1 MSQESEFISNEEVE
15 GLPSSY
21 TPKEVEK
28 RVRSYW
34 EQNNIREKILERLRG
49 KKTLG
54 YVEGPPTLN
63 GEPHMGHLRGRVMKD
78 LWYRYETLRGAR
90 IDFRGGWDCQGL
102 PVELQAEKELG
113 LTGNKTA
120 NLKKIGEEA
129 LVAACKKMLLR
140 YHEIWRET
148 DKLLGLSI
156 NDEKSYWT
164 YKDSYIEREWQ
175 ILRSAWKNHVLD
187 EGFRVTPFCPHCQT
201 SLSAAEVALG
211 GYETLEDPSVYFKMK
226 LRGKEE
232 GSYLVAWTTMPFTVV
247 TDELVGVKPESE
259 YDFVKVSPKDVSGQS
274 ETWLVGAERLD
285 ALMKELH
292 VEKYTVER
300 TLKGRELEGTRYEY
314 PFLDLVPKQKQFDSK
329 DSKVHSIVAEEFVDT
344 TTGSGLVHMS
354 PANGED
360 DFEVSQSRKIEV
372 FNPIDEQAV
381 FTSDA
386 GVFSGLFVR
395 DADQKVGDL
404 LKEKGLLLRYGKLK
418 HEYPVCWRSGHRLV
432 WLSRREYYYFV
443 GRLNDLAID
452 AAQEVEYFFDQ
463 PRNRFIEIIK
473 EKRPWCI
480 SRERIWGAP
489 LPIWKCKSCGEK
501 IALFS
506 RREILEHAKSL
517 PDGENFELH
526 RPWIDRIIMA
536 CPKCQ
541 NEMTREPFVL
551 DTWHNSGAAPYASLT
566 DDEYSNYIPVP
577 FLTEGIDQSRGW
589 AYTLLLEN
597 VLLGRKP
604 KAPYQAFLFQGL
616 VLDEKGQKMSKSK
629 ENYIPAREFLREQS
643 VDLARL
649 YLMWKASPI
658 DSINFS
664 MKELSARP
672 YQILN
677 TLYHMH
683 VFYLQNSSFD
693 GFRVQA
699 GTAVDRLKSESKNF
713 SKQDRWLLSRLE
725 FLIDYCTESYGN
737 ARYHDAA
744 RAIETFLIDVLSQT
758 YVPIVRSEMWEES
771 EVSKKRRQ
779 VIYSVLSFVLL
790 TCDKILHPIA
800 PFLTD
805 YLAKQVFGV
814 ESLLLE
820 DWPSPHGQFRDQ
832 KLEVE
837 FDLLSKL
844 VSLTNAARMKARVKR
859 RWPLR
864 KAFYLV
870 SKDSKDLIL
879 ENRELL
885 LELTNLQSL
894 ELSEDPSKT
903 PLTVSVKVNFE
914 LVAPKAKQRVK
925 ELADKVAS
933 ADALTLY
940 REVILRGKTKL
951 SEMPEFELA
960 SADLQFA
967 FSSKDPKYVVSEN
980 YGFVVALDSFRD
992 DELVAQGLLRDLAR
1006 NIQSLRK
1013 KKGFNPTDVLELA
1026 SVAGLGSQNLSILD
1040 SKKTDL
1046 AFLVRVKKV
1055 ELLSNLPEDSKDWTG
1070 AEIDGLAL
1078 KINIG

>member
-1 MSQESEFISNEEVE
+1 MSQEAEPVSSEKERG

-21 TPKEVEK
+21 GPRDIETKI
-28 RVRSYW
+28 RAYW
-34 EQNNIREKILERLRG
+34 NQTDIHGKILQRFEG

-78 LWYRYETLRGAR
+78 LWYRYETLRGKK

-129 LVAACKKMLLR
+129 LVAACKKMVQR
-140 YHEIWRET
+140 YHVIWREA
-148 DKLLGLSI
+148 DELLGLLI
-156 NDEKSYWT
+156 NDKKAYWT

-175 ILRSAWKNHVLD
+175 ILRSAWKSDVLN

-201 SLSAAEVALG
+201 SLSAGEVALG

-226 LRGKEE
+226 LRGKWE

-247 TDELVGVKPESE
+247 TDELVGVKPGSD
-259 YDFVKVSPKDVSGQS
+259 YHFAKVFQKGASSQS
-274 ETWLVGAERLD
+274 EVWIVGRERLD
-285 ALMKELH
+285 PLMKELH
-292 VEKYTVER
+292 VDNYVVER
-300 TLKGRELEGTRYEY
+300 TLKGTELEGARYEH
-314 PFLDLVPKQKQFDSK
+314 PFLDIVPKQKEFDTK
-329 DSKVHSIVAEEFVDT
+329 NPRVHSIVAEEFVDT

-360 DFEVSQSRKIEV
+360 DFEAAQKRKVEV
-372 FNPIDEQAV
+372 FNPIDGQAV
-381 FTSDA
+381 FTQDA

-395 DADQKVGDL
+395 DADQKVISL
-404 LKEKGLLLRYGKLK
+404 LEERGLLLRQGKIK

-443 GRLNDLAID
+443 DRLRDLAID
-452 AAQEVEYFFDQ
+452 AAKEVEYFFDQ

-489 LPIWKCKSCGEK
+489 LPIWKCETCGEK
-501 IALFS
+501 LGLFS
-506 RREILEHAKSL
+506 RKEILEHAKSL

-526 RPWIDRIIMA
+526 RPWIDRIIVG
-536 CPKCQ
+536 CPKCAS
-541 NEMTREPFVL
+541 EMRREPFVL

-577 FLTEGIDQSRGW
+577 FLTEGIDQTRGW

-597 VLLGRKP
+597 ALLRGEPR
-604 KAPYQAFLFQGL
+604 APYQAFLFQGH

-629 ENYIPAREFLREQS
+629 GNYIAARQLMQEQS

-649 YLMWKASPI
+649 YLVWKASPI
-658 DSINFS
+658 DSINFN

-683 VFYLQNSSFD
+683 VFYLQNSRFD
-693 GFRVQA
+693 GFSVKGKIVA
-699 GTAVDRLKSESKNF
+699 DRLKSETRNF
-713 SKQDRWLLSRLE
+713 AKQDRWLLSRLE
-725 FLIDYCTESYGN
+725 FLIDFCTESYDR
-737 ARYHDAA
+737 ARYQDSA
-744 RAIETFLIDVLSQT
+744 RAIESFLIDALSQT

-771 EVSKKRRQ
+771 DASKKRRQ
-779 VIYSVLSFVLL
+779 TIYVVLGFVLL
-790 TCDKILHPIA
+790 TCDKLFHPIV
-800 PFLTD
+800 PFLTE
-805 YLAKQVFGV
+805 YLAKEAFGG

-820 DWPSPHGQFRDQ
+820 DWPSTHSGFRNE

-837 FDLLSKL
+837 FDWLSKL
-844 VSLTNAARMKARVKR
+844 VSLTNAARMKAKLKR

-870 SKDSKDLIL
+870 SEDSKDLIL
-879 ENRELL
+879 ENKGLL
-885 LELTNLQSL
+885 LELANLQDL
-894 ELSEDPSKT
+894 ELSDDPSMT
-903 PLTVSVKVNFE
+903 PLTVNANVNYE
-914 LVAPKAKQRVK
+914 IVAPRAKQRVK
-925 ELADKVAS
+925 ELAERVER

-940 REVILRGKTKL
+940 REVVLSGKIKL
-951 SEMPEFELA
+951 PEMPGFELA
-960 SADLQFA
+960 SADLQFT

-980 YGFVVALDSFRD
+980 YG
-992 DELVAQGLLRDLAR
+992 
-1006 NIQSLRK
+1006 
-1013 KKGFNPTDVLELA
+1013 
-1026 SVAGLGSQNLSILD
+1026 
-1040 SKKTDL
+1040 
-1046 AFLVRVKKV
+1046 
-1055 ELLSNLPEDSKDWTG
+1055 
-1070 AEIDGLAL
+1070 
-1078 KINIG
+1078 